1 MIKLNDD
8 DPKIIN
14 SMFPPQLYRIF
25 KSYNLLLLILLCSA
39 GSVYGQRAFSHQKFD
54 SILLKKTESLR
65 IQGDYENLV
74 RLNKDYLNLAEEN
87 SYREGIILCYINISN
102 ISATIGNYKRGL
114 SYLSLAEK
122 ELKKINSPV
131 LKARLYQEHA
141 QLNGVIGLY
150 KSALD
155 LNAKGLFYLKNI
167 PDQEKR
173 KFYLYR
179 LYANRADFLYKVNR
193 ADSAY
198 IYLQKGKRIDGQ
210 GVLLNTLLAKYHLMY
225 TKRKDSAL
233 IYLQKASGKIVNTSK
248 VNIQNGF
255 VDLTYGD
262 YYFSLED
269 YKTALDYYSK
279 ALDYYSRTNRL
290 YNIPGVYE
298 SIAKTYKILNEPK
311 KEEEA
316 MKKYTEEKTALE
328 NIQNEA
334 INISIDH
341 MLSDK
346 DEESN
351 GFQKKIY
358 LYISFIVILS
368 LAIFILLYRH
378 NRALRQ
384 KKNELKSEALSLK
397 SRINDSFDELVGLAK
412 KNDST
417 FLTRFQEIYPE
428 FCPRLLEI
436 NPRLGASELT
446 FCAMIKLNFTSKEIA
461 EYTFIQHKSVQQKKH
476 RLRKKLNVPTEQEL
490 FLFFDSL

>member
-1 MIKLNDD
+1 
-8 DPKIIN
+8 
-14 SMFPPQLYRIF
+14 MFPPQLNRIF
-25 KSYNLLLLILLCSA
+25 YSHILLFLFLSCSV
-39 GSVYGQRAFSHQKFD
+39 GSVSAQTTFSRQRFD

-74 RLNKDYLNLAEEN
+74 RLNKDYLNLAEEKK
-87 SYREGIILCYINISN
+87 YQEGVILCYINISN

-150 KSALD
+150 KSALE
-155 LNAKGLFYLKNI
+155 LNAKGLYYLKNV
-167 PDQEKR
+167 PDAEKR

-179 LYANRADFLYKVNR
+179 LYANRADFLYKANKT
-193 ADSAY
+193 DSAY
-198 IYLQKGKRIDGQ
+198 IYLQKGKEIDGQ
-210 GVLLNTLLAKYHLMY
+210 GVLLNTLLAKHHLLY

-233 IYLQKASGKIVNTSK
+233 IYLGKASEKIVNTGK
-248 VNIQNGF
+248 VNVQSGF
-255 VDLTYGD
+255 VYLTYGD
-262 YYFSLED
+262 YYFSQED
-269 YKTALDYYSK
+269 YKTALEYYNK
-279 ALDYYSRTNRL
+279 ALDNYSKTNRL

-298 SIAKTYKILNEPK
+298 SIAKTYKMLNDPQ
-311 KEEEA
+311 KEKEA
-316 MKKYTEEKTALE
+316 MQKYTEEKTALE

-346 DEESN
+346 AEESD

-358 LYISFIVILS
+358 LYIGGIIVL
-368 LAIFILLYRH
+368 LLVVFILLYRH
-378 NRALRQ
+378 NRVLRQ
-384 KKNELKSEALSLK
+384 KKNEFKSEALSLK
-397 SRINDSFDELVGLAK
+397 SRINDSFDELVTLAK

-417 FLTRFQEIYPE
+417 FLTRFQEIYPG
-428 FCPRLLEI
+428 FCPKLLEI
-436 NPRLGASELT
+436 NPRLGASELA

-476 RLRKKLNVPTEQEL
+476 RLRKKLNVPTGQEL
-490 FLFFDSL
+490 FIFFDSL

>member
-1 MIKLNDD
+1 M
-8 DPKIIN
+8 
-14 SMFPPQLYRIF
+14 
-25 KSYNLLLLILLCSA
+25 
-39 GSVYGQRAFSHQKFD
+39 
-54 SILLKKTESLR
+54 KKTESLR

-74 RLNKDYLNLAEEN
+74 RLNKDYLNLAQEKN
-87 SYREGIILCYINISN
+87 YKEGIILCYINISN

-122 ELKKINSPV
+122 ELKKVNSSV
-131 LKARLYQEHA
+131 LKARLFQEHA
-141 QLNGVIGLY
+141 QLNAVIGLY

-155 LNAKGLFYLKNI
+155 LNSKGLFYLKSI
-167 PDQEKR
+167 SDQEKR

-179 LYANRADFLYKVNR
+179 LYANRADFLYKANNP
-193 ADSAY
+193 DSAY

-210 GVLLNTLLAKYHLMY
+210 GVLLTTLLAKHHLMY
-225 TKRKDSAL
+225 SKRRDSAF
-233 IYLQKASGKIVNTSK
+233 IYLHKASAKIVNTGK
-248 VNIQNGF
+248 VNVQSAF

-262 YYFSLED
+262 YYFALED
-269 YKTALDYYSK
+269 YKIALEYYNKALDYYSK
-279 ALDYYSRTNRL
+279 TNRL

-298 SIAKTYKILNEPK
+298 SIAKTYKMLNEPQ

-351 GFQKKIY
+351 GFQKRIY
-358 LYISFIVILS
+358 LYIGLIVILS
-368 LAIFILLYRH
+368 LVIFILLYRH

-384 KKNELKSEALSLK
+384 KKNEFKSEALSLK
-397 SRINDSFDELVGLAK
+397 SRINDSFEELVSLAK

-436 NPRLGASELT
+436 NPKLGASELT

-490 FLFFDSL
+490 FIFFDSL

>member
-1 MIKLNDD
+1 
-8 DPKIIN
+8 
-14 SMFPPQLYRIF
+14 MFPPLLNRVFY
-25 KSYNLLLLILLCSA
+25 SYKFFLLWLLCCA
-39 GSVYGQRAFSHQKFD
+39 GLACGQGAFSHQRFD

-74 RLNKDYLNLAEEN
+74 RLNKDYLNLAEEKN
-87 SYREGIILCYINISN
+87 YKEGVILCYINISN

-122 ELKKINSPV
+122 ELKKVNSPA

-150 KSALD
+150 KSALE
-155 LNAKGLFYLKNI
+155 LNAKGLYYLKNL
-167 PDQEKR
+167 PDAEKR
-173 KFYLYR
+173 KLYLYR
-179 LYANRADFLYKVNR
+179 LYANRADFLYKVNK

-210 GVLLNTLLAKYHLMY
+210 GVLLNTLLAKHHLNY

-233 IYLQKASGKIVNTSK
+233 IYLQKASSKIVNTGK
-248 VNIQNGF
+248 VNVQSGF

-262 YYFSLED
+262 YYFAQENYITALD
-269 YKTALDYYSK
+269 YYNKALDYYSK
-279 ALDYYSRTNRL
+279 TNRL
-290 YNIPGVYE
+290 YNIPGIYE
-298 SIAKTYKILNEPK
+298 SIAKTYKMLNEPQ

-316 MKKYTEEKTALE
+316 MQKYSEEKAALE

-341 MLSDK
+341 MLNDK
-346 DEESN
+346 AEESD

-358 LYISFIVILS
+358 LYIGCIGILS
-368 LAIFILLYRH
+368 LVIFILLYRH
-378 NRALRQ
+378 NRALRK
-384 KKNELKSEALSLK
+384 KKNEFKSEALSLK
-397 SRINDSFDELVGLAK
+397 SKINDSFDELVGLAK

-428 FCPRLLEI
+428 FCPKLLEI
-436 NPRLGASELT
+436 NPRLGASELA

>member
-1 MIKLNDD
+1 
-8 DPKIIN
+8 
-14 SMFPPQLYRIF
+14 MFPSRLNRMFY
-25 KSYNLLLLILLCSA
+25 SYNLLFLFLLCCA
-39 GSVYGQRAFSHQKFD
+39 GSAYGQEAFSRQRFD

-74 RLNKDYLNLAEEN
+74 RLNKDYLNLAEEKE
-87 SYREGIILCYINISN
+87 YKEGIILCYINISN

-122 ELKKINSPV
+122 ELKNVNSPV
-131 LKARLYQEHA
+131 LKARLYQEHG

-150 KSALD
+150 KSALE
-155 LNAKGLFYLKNI
+155 LNAKGLYYLKNI
-167 PDQEKR
+167 SDAEKR

-179 LYANRADFLYKVNR
+179 LYANRADFLYKANK

-210 GVLLNTLLAKYHLMY
+210 GVLLNTLLAKHHLMY

-233 IYLQKASGKIVNTSK
+233 IYLQKASEKIVNTGK
-248 VNIQNGF
+248 VNVQSGF
-255 VDLTYGD
+255 VYLTYGD
-262 YYFSLED
+262 YFFTLED
-269 YKTALDYYSK
+269 YKTALEYYNK
-279 ALDYYSRTNRL
+279 ALDYYSKTNRL

-298 SIAKTYKILNEPK
+298 SIAKTYKMLHEPQ

-316 MKKYTEEKTALE
+316 MQKYTEEKTALD

-346 DEESN
+346 AEESN

-358 LYISFIVILS
+358 LSIGLIIILS
-368 LAIFILLYRH
+368 LMIFILFYRY

-384 KKNELKSEALSLK
+384 KKNEFKSEALSLK
-397 SRINDSFDELVGLAK
+397 SKINDSFDELVGLAK

-436 NPRLGASELT
+436 NPRLGASELA
-446 FCAMIKLNFTSKEIA
+446 FCAMIKLNFSSKEIA

-490 FLFFDSL
+490 FIFFDSL

>member
-1 MIKLNDD
+1 MFSSQLNT
-8 DPKIIN
+8 
-14 SMFPPQLYRIF
+14 IF
-25 KSYNLLLLILLCSA
+25 YSYIFFFLFLLCCTGSA
-39 GSVYGQRAFSHQKFD
+39 YGQRSFSYQKFD

-74 RLNKDYLNLAEEN
+74 RLNKNYLKIAEEKD
-87 SYREGIILCYINISN
+87 YKEGIILCYINISN

-122 ELKKINSPV
+122 ELKKVKSSV
-131 LKARLYQEHA
+131 LKARLYQEQS

-155 LNAKGLFYLKNI
+155 LNAKGLYYLKNI
-167 PDQEKR
+167 PDTEKR

-179 LYANRADFLYKVNR
+179 LYANRADFLYKVNK
-193 ADSAY
+193 ADSSY

-210 GVLLNTLLAKYHLMY
+210 GVLLNTLLAKHHLMY

-233 IYLQKASGKIVNTSK
+233 IYLQKASEKIVNTGKANVQS
-248 VNIQNGF
+248 GF
-255 VDLTYGD
+255 VYLTYGD
-262 YYFSLED
+262 YYFTQED
-269 YKTALDYYSK
+269 YKTALEYYNK
-279 ALDYYSRTNRL
+279 ALDCYSKTNRL
-290 YNIPGVYE
+290 YNIPGIYE
-298 SIAKTYKILNEPK
+298 SIAKTYKMLNEPQ

-316 MKKYTEEKTALE
+316 MQKYTEEKTALE
-328 NIQNEA
+328 DIQNEA

-346 DEESN
+346 EEESN
-351 GFQKKIY
+351 GAQNKIY
-358 LYISFIVILS
+358 LYIVFIVILS
-368 LAIFILLYRH
+368 LVIVILFYRH
-378 NRALRQ
+378 NKALRQ
-384 KKNELKSEALSLK
+384 TKDEFKSEALLLK

-417 FLTRFQEIYPE
+417 FLVRFQEIYPD

-436 NPRLGASELT
+436 NPKLGASELT

-490 FLFFDSL
+490 FIFFDSL

>member
-1 MIKLNDD
+1 
-8 DPKIIN
+8 
-14 SMFPPQLYRIF
+14 MFPPQLNRIF
-25 KSYNLLLLILLCSA
+25 YSYNLLFFLLLCCTGSA
-39 GSVYGQRAFSHQKFD
+39 YGQGVFSHQRFD

-74 RLNKDYLNLAEEN
+74 RLNKDYLNLAEEKN
-87 SYREGIILCYINISN
+87 YKEGIILCYINISN

-122 ELKKINSPV
+122 ELKKISNPA
-131 LKARLYQEHA
+131 LKARLYQEHG

-155 LNAKGLFYLKNI
+155 LNAKGLYYLKNI
-167 PDQEKR
+167 PDKEKR

-179 LYANRADFLYKVNR
+179 LYANRADFLYKANK

-210 GVLLNTLLAKYHLMY
+210 GVLLNTLLAKHHLIY

-233 IYLQKASGKIVNTSK
+233 IYLQKASDKIVNTGK
-248 VNIQNGF
+248 VNVQSGF
-255 VDLTYGD
+255 VYLTYGD
-262 YYFSLED
+262 YYFALED
-269 YKTALDYYSK
+269 YKMALEYYSK
-279 ALDYYSRTNRL
+279 ALDYYSKTNRM

-298 SIAKTYKILNEPK
+298 SIAKTYKMLNDPQ

-316 MKKYTEEKTALE
+316 MQKYTDEKTELE

-341 MLSDK
+341 MLNDK
-346 DEESN
+346 EEESN
-351 GFQKKIY
+351 GFQQKVY
-358 LYISFIVILS
+358 LYIGFIVIL
-368 LAIFILLYRH
+368 LLVVFILLYNH

-384 KKNELKSEALSLK
+384 KKNQFKSEALSLK
-397 SRINDSFDELVGLAK
+397 NRINDSFDELVVLVK

-417 FLTRFQEIYPE
+417 FLTRFQEVYPE
-428 FCPRLLEI
+428 FCPKLLEI
-436 NPRLGASELT
+436 NPRLGASELA

-490 FLFFDSL
+490 FIFFDSL

>member
-1 MIKLNDD
+1 
-8 DPKIIN
+8 
-14 SMFPPQLYRIF
+14 MFPPQLNRIF
-25 KSYNLLLLILLCSA
+25 YSYKLFLLCLLCYS
-39 GSVYGQRAFSHQKFD
+39 GSVYSQGTFSHQKFD

-74 RLNKDYLNLAEEN
+74 RLNKDYLNLAQEKN
-87 SYREGIILCYINISN
+87 YKEGIILCYINISN

-122 ELKKINSPV
+122 ELKKVNSSV
-131 LKARLYQEHA
+131 LKARLFQEHA
-141 QLNGVIGLY
+141 QLNAVIGLY

-155 LNAKGLFYLKNI
+155 LNSKGLFYLKSI
-167 PDQEKR
+167 SDQEKR

-179 LYANRADFLYKVNR
+179 LYANRADFLYKANNP
-193 ADSAY
+193 DSAY

-210 GVLLNTLLAKYHLMY
+210 GVLLTTLLAKHHLMY
-225 TKRKDSAL
+225 SKRRDSAF
-233 IYLQKASGKIVNTSK
+233 IYLHKASAKIVNTGK
-248 VNIQNGF
+248 VNVQSAF

-262 YYFSLED
+262 YYFALED
-269 YKTALDYYSK
+269 YKIALEYYNKALDYYSK
-279 ALDYYSRTNRL
+279 TNRL

-298 SIAKTYKILNEPK
+298 SIAKTYKMLNEPQ

-351 GFQKKIY
+351 GFQKRIY
-358 LYISFIVILS
+358 LYIGLIVILS
-368 LAIFILLYRH
+368 LVIFILLYRH

-384 KKNELKSEALSLK
+384 KKNEFKSEALSLK
-397 SRINDSFDELVGLAK
+397 SRINDSFEELVSLAK

-436 NPRLGASELT
+436 NPKLGASELT

-490 FLFFDSL
+490 FIFFDSL

>member
-1 MIKLNDD
+1 
-8 DPKIIN
+8 
-14 SMFPPQLYRIF
+14 MFPPQLNRIF
-25 KSYNLLLLILLCSA
+25 YSYNLLFFLLLCYTGSA
-39 GSVYGQRAFSHQKFD
+39 YGQGVFSHQRFD

-74 RLNKDYLNLAEEN
+74 RLNKDYLNLAEEKN
-87 SYREGIILCYINISN
+87 YKEGIILCYINISN

-122 ELKKINSPV
+122 ELKKINNPV
-131 LKARLYQEHA
+131 LKARLYQEHG

-155 LNAKGLFYLKNI
+155 LNAKGLYYLKNI
-167 PDQEKR
+167 TDKEKR

-179 LYANRADFLYKVNR
+179 LYANRADFLYKANK

-210 GVLLNTLLAKYHLMY
+210 GVLLNTLLAKHHLMY

-233 IYLQKASGKIVNTSK
+233 IYLQKASDKIVNTGK
-248 VNIQNGF
+248 VNVQSGF
-255 VDLTYGD
+255 VYLTYGD
-262 YYFSLED
+262 YYFALED
-269 YKTALDYYSK
+269 YKMALEYYTKALDYYSK
-279 ALDYYSRTNRL
+279 TNRM

-298 SIAKTYKILNEPK
+298 SIAKTYKMLNDPQ

-316 MKKYTEEKTALE
+316 MQKYTDEKTELE

-341 MLSDK
+341 MLNDK
-346 DEESN
+346 EEESN
-351 GFQKKIY
+351 GFQQKIY
-358 LYISFIVILS
+358 LYIGFIVIL
-368 LAIFILLYRH
+368 LLVVFILLYKH

-384 KKNELKSEALSLK
+384 KKNQFKSEALSLK
-397 SRINDSFDELVGLAK
+397 NRINDSFDELVVLVK

-417 FLTRFQEIYPE
+417 FLTRFQEVYPE
-428 FCPRLLEI
+428 FCPKLLEI
-436 NPRLGASELT
+436 NSRLGASELA

-490 FLFFDSL
+490 FIFFDSL

>member
-1 MIKLNDD
+1 
-8 DPKIIN
+8 
-14 SMFPPQLYRIF
+14 MFPPQLNRIF
-25 KSYNLLLLILLCSA
+25 YSYNFLFLLLLCCT
-39 GSVYGQRAFSHQKFD
+39 GSVYGQAAFSHQRFD

-74 RLNKDYLNLAEEN
+74 RLNKDYLNLAEEKN
-87 SYREGIILCYINISN
+87 YQEGIILCYINISN

-122 ELKKINSPV
+122 ELKKVNSPV

-150 KSALD
+150 KSALE
-155 LNAKGLFYLKNI
+155 LNAKGLYYLKSL
-167 PDQEKR
+167 PDAEKR

-179 LYANRADFLYKVNR
+179 LYANRADFLYRANK

-210 GVLLNTLLAKYHLMY
+210 GVLLNTLLAKHHLMY

-233 IYLQKASGKIVNTSK
+233 IYLSKASEKIVSTGK
-248 VNIQNGF
+248 VNVQSGF
-255 VDLTYGD
+255 VYLTYGD
-262 YYFSLED
+262 YYFSQED
-269 YKTALDYYSK
+269 YKTALEYYNK
-279 ALDYYSRTNRL
+279 ALDNYSKTNRL

-298 SIAKTYKILNEPK
+298 SIAKTYKMLNEPQ
-311 KEEEA
+311 KEKEA
-316 MKKYTEEKTALE
+316 MQKYTEEKTALE
-328 NIQNEA
+328 NIQTEA

-346 DEESN
+346 AEESD

-358 LYISFIVILS
+358 LYIGCIIVL
-368 LAIFILLYRH
+368 LLVVFILLYRH
-378 NRALRQ
+378 NRVLRQ
-384 KKNELKSEALSLK
+384 KKNEFKSEALSLK
-397 SRINDSFDELVGLAK
+397 SRINDSFDELVTLAK

-417 FLTRFQEIYPE
+417 FLTRFQEIYPD
-428 FCPRLLEI
+428 FCPKLLEI
-436 NPRLGASELT
+436 NPRLGGSELA

-490 FLFFDSL
+490 FIFFDSL

>member
-1 MIKLNDD
+1 
-8 DPKIIN
+8 
-14 SMFPPQLYRIF
+14 MFPSQLNRIF
-25 KSYNLLLLILLCSA
+25 YSYNLLFLFLLFYA
-39 GSVYGQRAFSHQKFD
+39 GSAYGQGGFSRQKFD
-54 SILLKKTESLR
+54 SVLLKKTESLR

-74 RLNKDYLNLAEEN
+74 RLNKDYLNLAEEKN
-87 SYREGIILCYINISN
+87 YKEGIILCYINISN

-122 ELKKINSPV
+122 ELKKVNSPV
-131 LKARLYQEHA
+131 LKARLYQEHG

-155 LNAKGLFYLKNI
+155 LNSKGLYYLKNI
-167 PDQEKR
+167 SDQEKR
-173 KFYLYR
+173 QFYLYR
-179 LYANRADFLYKVNR
+179 LYANRADFLYKANK

-210 GVLLNTLLAKYHLMY
+210 GVLLNTLLAKHHLIY
-225 TKRKDSAL
+225 TKRKDSTL
-233 IYLQKASGKIVNTSK
+233 IYLQKASEKINNTGK
-248 VNIQNGF
+248 VNVQSGF
-255 VDLTYGD
+255 VYLTYGD
-262 YYFSLED
+262 YYFAEKD
-269 YKTALDYYSK
+269 YKTALEYYNKGLDNYSK
-279 ALDYYSRTNRL
+279 TNRL
-290 YNIPGVYE
+290 YNIPGIYE
-298 SIAKTYKILNEPK
+298 SIAKTYRMLNEPQ

-316 MKKYTEEKTALE
+316 MQKYTEEKTALE

-351 GFQKKIY
+351 GFHKRIY
-358 LYISFIVILS
+358 IYVGIIVILS
-368 LAIFILLYRH
+368 LIVFILLYRH

-384 KKNELKSEALSLK
+384 KKNEFKSEALSLK

-436 NPRLGASELT
+436 NPRLGASEMA

-490 FLFFDSL
+490 FIFFDSL